1 MTETPGQYPYSRGI
15 SADPGVWTMGQYAGF
30 GTARETN
37 GRFRSLIDQGL
48 TGFSVALDLPTQMGL
63 DSDNALSRGEVGKVG
78 VAIDS
83 LADIEILMEGIP
95 LEKISQVRTTA
106 NSISYIWVA
115 MFEALA
121 AKRGV
126 NPNEFGMFVQN
137 DVLKEYIARGTQIF
151 PPAVGLKLSVDV
163 IEHIARDI
171 PRWVSLAMS
180 GYHIR
185 ESGSDAIQEIA
196 FTFANARAYLDEAVR
211 RGIDIDSVAPTLF
224 TFLSSNM
231 DFMPEIA
238 KFRAARRVWATL
250 MRDTYGAKD
259 PRSEQLRIFVFTAG
273 SSLTAQQPLNNVVRT
288 SIEAMAAALGGVQTM
303 HVCAYDEALGV
314 PTETAATLALRTQQ
328 IVAFETGV
336 TTMVDPLGGSY
347 VLEALTDDIE
357 RQVWDERAAID
368 RRGGA
373 LACIESGY
381 FQTALGDSAYE
392 FAKSVD
398 SGERTVVGLNRFT
411 SAAAPFEV
419 FAHDPASEAEQV
431 SNLQRVRHT
440 RDDQAV
446 RAALAELDIAA
457 RAGEN
462 VVPACVTAV
471 SAYATVGEMVD
482 VLRAVYGRWEPT
494 NTRRRSTVAPR
505 PRPRSRFG
513 PSIPGPPLCAPPSC
527 SDPAM
532 ASSTSSP
539 PWPRSVRRCP

>member
-1 MTETPGQYPYSRGI
+1 MTEQPGSFPYTRGI

-37 GRFRSLIDQGL
+37 ERFRSLLAQGL

-63 DSDNALSRGEVGKVG
+63 DSDNPLSRGEVGKVG

-83 LADIEILMEGIP
+83 LADIEVLMDQIP

-106 NSISYIWVA
+106 NSIGYIWA
-115 MFEALA
+115 ALFEALA

-126 NPNEFGMFVQN
+126 DPNEFGMFIQN
-137 DVLKEYIARGTQIF
+137 DVLKEYFARGTQIF
-151 PPAVGLKLSVDV
+151 PAPAGLKLSVDV
-163 IEHIARDI
+163 IEHIANRI

-185 ESGSDAIQEIA
+185 EAGSSAVQEIA
-196 FTFANARAYLDEAVR
+196 FTFADARAYLDEAVR
-211 RGIDIDSVAPTLF
+211 RGLSVDAVAPTLF

-273 SSLTAQQPLNNVVRT
+273 SSLTAQQPLNNVIRT

-347 VLEALTDDIE
+347 LLEAMTDDLE
-357 RQVWDERAAID
+357 RQIWDELARIEG
-368 RRGGA
+368 RGGA

-381 FQTALGDSAYE
+381 FATALSDSAYQQ
-392 FAKSVD
+392 AVAVD
-398 SGERTVVGLNRFT
+398 SGERTVVGLNTFVT
-411 SAAAPFEV
+411 DPVSFEV
-419 FAHDPASEAEQV
+419 FKMDPTSEAAQVRSLEQV
-431 SNLQRVRHT
+431 RAT
-440 RDDQAV
+440 RDAAAV
-446 RAALAELDIAA
+446 AKGLDDIRAAAV
-457 RAGEN
+457 AGEN
-462 VVPACVTAV
+462 IVPACVGAV
-471 SAYATVGEMVD
+471 SAYATVGEIAD
-482 VLRAVYGRWEPT
+482 VLRGVYGTW
-494 NTRRRSTVAPR
+494 V
-505 PRPRSRFG
+505 
-513 PSIPGPPLCAPPSC
+513 PSGNF
-527 SDPAM
+527 
-532 ASSTSSP
+532 
-539 PWPRSVRRCP
+539 

>member
-83 LADIEILMEGIP
+83 LADIEILMEGIA

-238 KFRAARRVWATL
+238 KFRAARRVWAKL

-357 RQVWDERAAID
+357 RQVLDEMAAIE

-373 LACIESGY
+373 LACIDSGY
-381 FQTALGDSAYE
+381 FQSALGDSAYE
-392 FAKSVD
+392 YSKAVD
-398 SGERTVVGLNRFT
+398 SGERTVIGVNRFT

-419 FAHDPASEAEQV
+419 FALDPASEAEQV
-431 SNLQRVRHT
+431 ANLLEVRAR
-440 RDDQAV
+440 RDDAAV
-446 RAALAELDIAA
+446 QAALADLEAAA
-457 RAGEN
+457 RGDEN
-462 VVPACVTAV
+462 IVPACVTAV
-471 SAYATVGEMVD
+471 SAYATVGEIVD
-482 VLRAVYGRWEPT
+482 VLRAVYGRWQPT
-494 NTRRRSTVAPR
+494 NT
-505 PRPRSRFG
+505 F
-513 PSIPGPPLCAPPSC
+513 
-527 SDPAM
+527 
-532 ASSTSSP
+532 
-539 PWPRSVRRCP
+539 